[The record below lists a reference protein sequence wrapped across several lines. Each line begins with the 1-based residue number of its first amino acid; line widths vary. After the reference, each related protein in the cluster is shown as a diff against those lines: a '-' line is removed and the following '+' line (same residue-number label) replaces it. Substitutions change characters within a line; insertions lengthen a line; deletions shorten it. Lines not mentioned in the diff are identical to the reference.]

1 MLPGH
6 STGSPYSAT
15 ISALG
20 VGLGRE
26 EGAAAHAYRLG
37 KLRWGATISRTARCS
52 NEPLKA
58 HGDASARRPFSATRG
73 ASAPDFLAAARQIR
87 SADSRPLLSA
97 ALLVPLVSLFLRRP
111 PFGHITWHGAHGP
124 ILARPRC
131 RRQPEKP
138 QKNDRL
144 TGQPRRP
151 VAKNH
156 AFLEAVVSDTW
167 DWPGGLPG

>member
-1 MLPGH
+1 MCP
-6 STGSPYSAT
+6 
-15 ISALG
+15 
-20 VGLGRE
+20 GRE
-26 EGAAAHAYRLG
+26 EGAQYTAARAAAHAYRLG

-58 HGDASARRPFSATRG
+58 HGDASARRPFSATRD
-73 ASAPDFLAAARQIR
+73 ASARSPFLTAARQIR

-97 ALLVPLVSLFLRRP
+97 ARLVPLVSLFLRRP

-124 ILARPRC
+124 ILAHPRC

-138 QKNDRL
+138 QKNDSL

-151 VAKNH
+151 DAKNR

-167 DWPGGLPG
+167 DWAQGGLPG